1 LRVSVARVAV
11 ALSLLALVG
20 CGSPSRAAREPDAR
34 TPGTTRKPVRTA
46 RPSVVAIPGGA
57 GHLAAMAPKKG
68 LTLRDKPNGS
78 VIAHL
83 KPRTDWGS
91 PTVVWAT
98 ARRGHWL
105 AVVATALPNNRLG
118 WLDVRH
124 DRPRMW
130 RSRLALFADLSERTM
145 VLRRGNRVI
154 RRVPVEIGAASTPTP
169 VGRFAVTDKLVP
181 AAGVAYYGCCLLALS
196 GHQPKLR
203 PGWAGGDRIAIHGS
217 HAGQVGTAASG
228 GCLRASNSDLRAL
241 MKAVPIGTPV
251 VIRA

>member
-1 LRVSVARVAV
+1 LPVSLARVASV
-11 ALSLLALVG
+11 LSLLALVG
-20 CGSPSRAAREPDAR
+20 CGSPSHDAR
-34 TPGTTRKPVRTA
+34 KPDTRKTDTTRSPLRGA
-46 RPSVVAIPGGA
+46 SPSVVAIPGGA

-83 KPRTDWGS
+83 RPKTDWGS

-98 ARRGHWL
+98 GHRGRWL
-105 AVVATALPNNRLG
+105 SVVATALPNNRLG

-130 RSRLALFADLSERTM
+130 RSRLALFADLSERTLL
-145 VLRRGNRVI
+145 LRRGARVI
-154 RRVPVEIGAASTPTP
+154 RRVPVDIGAASTPTP
-169 VGRFAVTDKLVP
+169 VGRFAVTDKLRP
-181 AAGVAYYGCCLLALS
+181 GAGVAYYGCCLLALS

-217 HAGQVGTAASG
+217 PARDVGSAASA
-228 GCLRASNSDLRAL
+228 GCLRASDRDLRAL
-241 MKAVPIGTPV
+241 MEVVPIGTPV

>member
-1 LRVSVARVAV
+1 LRVSLARVAFV
-11 ALSLLALVG
+11 LSLLALVG
-20 CGSPSRAAREPDAR
+20 CGSPSREAREPAAR
-34 TPGTTRKPVRTA
+34 KPDTTRRPLPTA
-46 RPSVVAIPGGA
+46 SASVVAIPGGT
-57 GHLAAMAPKKG
+57 GHLAAMAPKQG
-68 LTLRDKPNGS
+68 LTLRDRPNGS

-83 KPRTDWGS
+83 KPTTAWGS

-98 ARRGHWL
+98 GRRGRWL
-105 AVVATALPNNRLG
+105 SVVATALPNNRLG

-130 RSRLALFADLSERTM
+130 RSPLTLSADLSERTL
-145 VLRRGNRVI
+145 VLRRGNREI
-154 RRVPVEIGAASTPTP
+154 RRVHIEIGAASTPTP
-169 VGRFAVTDKLVP
+169 IGRFAVTDKLLP

-196 GHQPKLR
+196 GHQSKLR

-217 HAGQVGTAASG
+217 RAGQVGSAASG

-241 MKAVPIGTPV
+241 MKVVPIGTPV

>member
-1 LRVSVARVAV
+1 MSLARVASV
-11 ALSLLALVG
+11 LSLFALAG
-20 CGSPSRAAREPDAR
+20 CGSPSREAHRPDTR
-34 TPGTTRKPVRTA
+34 KPGTTRPPVQTA
-46 RPSVVAIPGGA
+46 SPSVVAIPGGT

-83 KPRTDWGS
+83 RPKTDWGS

-98 ARRGHWL
+98 GRRGHWL
-105 AVVATALPNNRLG
+105 SVVATALPNNRLG

-130 RSRLALFADLSERTM
+130 RSRVGLFADLSERTL

-154 RRVPVEIGAASTPTP
+154 RRVPVEIGATSTPTP
-169 VGRFAVTDKLVP
+169 VGRFAVTDKLLP

-196 GHQPKLR
+196 GHQSKLR

-217 HAGQVGTAASG
+217 RAGQVGTAASA
-228 GCLRASNSDLRAL
+228 GCLRASNRDLRTL
-241 MKAVPIGTPV
+241 MKLVPIGTPV